1 MLFEFYLCIQL
12 TQQLLFY
19 GNNKM
24 NTTLDTWHDKKE
36 VCAVK
41 VPIKCRECTF
51 ELDNANVKYLLSFNC
66 YVETEEM

>member
-1 MLFEFYLCIQL
+1 
-12 TQQLLFY
+12 
-19 GNNKM
+19 M
-24 NTTLDTWHDKKE
+24 NTALDTWHDKKE